1 MSVNGVVATLSTFAA
16 LSPEASAAAALS
28 VPTSPFWYPTS
39 TPRPETLLNSGRA
52 VFETVHSEYLSLIQP
67 ARTRTSDRSAAN
79 CICSVPGS
87 RSSAVC
93 VITQNCVP
101 AKGNSAAWRATS
113 CCARDI
119 ARGASLASSLT
130 RASRSCSAFSFA
142 SAAALFASAA
152 RASAEAIRS
161 RKAAILSS
169 AACFASSR
177 SGLADR
183 WSNQSRTPDPA
194 ALNVKMAANNASH
207 LIHVS
212 VTAIDDSTLSSVGAI
227 DDDEYYDHVLI
238 VSLALLMPS
247 AAVIGFGAGF
257 VHRPGEQRQARREVP
272 TRKPSC

>member
-152 RASAEAIRS
+152 RASAEALPTLYS
-161 RKAAILSS
+161 PA
-169 AACFASSR
+169 
-177 SGLADR
+177 
-183 WSNQSRTPDPA
+183 PA
-194 ALNVKMAANNASH
+194 ARAESKRLPPCAPLSATRVARTSRGIKIGSRYGA
-207 LIHVS
+207 VS
-212 VTAIDDSTLSSVGAI
+212 EPAGSGGGWGWAGLSP
-227 DDDEYYDHVLI
+227 EH
-238 VSLALLMPS
+238 
-247 AAVIGFGAGF
+247 
-257 VHRPGEQRQARREVP
+257 
-272 TRKPSC
+272 